1 MSEMKFHRGPIC
13 FWGNGAACTFTHA
26 LTIYLY
32 HAVRFTEKRYKKIS
46 LARLIVLQSK
56 MMGMP
61 APVDPEV
68 KHAMKLQGIFM
79 GAAALIAIGLIR
91 IAPAGLQA
99 VGMASE

>member
-1 MSEMKFHRGPIC
+1 MFVPIFHDGRDGMEWN
-13 FWGNGAACTFTHA
+13 FRA
-26 LTIYLY
+26 LAYASGVFHKSLISW
-32 HAVRFTEKRYKKIS
+32 EGGKKS
-46 LARLIVLQSK
+46 KKNVSCNTTSK

>member
-1 MSEMKFHRGPIC
+1 
-13 FWGNGAACTFTHA
+13 
-26 LTIYLY
+26 
-32 HAVRFTEKRYKKIS
+32 
-46 LARLIVLQSK
+46 

-61 APVDPEV
+61 APVDPDV

>member
-1 MSEMKFHRGPIC
+1 VGKKEKNR
-13 FWGNGAACTFTHA
+13 AARCPATT
-26 LTIYLY
+26 L
-32 HAVRFTEKRYKKIS
+32 E
-46 LARLIVLQSK
+46 K